1 MKAKV
6 LKVLA
11 TLDFEVLAYTV
22 GFYGCRTVGELAD
35 KLSYAYIPEDV
46 NRIADD
52 LQYSF
57 DTRD

>member
-11 TLDFEVLAYTV
+11 TLKFEVLAYSV
-22 GFYGCRTVGELAD
+22 EFYGCNTLGELVD

-57 DTRD
+57 DTK